1 MRKCP
6 GEWVRKYTEARL
18 RKNTGSRVRGQETR
32 SACDEPE
39 LERVSDQRRGVCGQ
53 KDDFGV
59 EACRCEPAQRL
70 QPTQQRHGDVGNDHV
85 GPQLPGD
92 LEQAAVAHNAHEVD
106 MPLQPASGHPERRMD
121 PLDSPFL

>member
-1 MRKCP
+1 MRKGP
-6 GEWVRKYTEARL
+6 GERVRKYTEARL

-32 SACDEPE
+32 LARDEPE
-39 LERVSDQRRGVCGQ
+39 TGTRIGPAPRCVCQ
-53 KDDFGV
+53 KDDCGV
-59 EACRCEPAQRL
+59 EACRCKPAQRL